1 MEYAALLSRDSIA
14 CVNKG
19 NLEEIITTANEN
31 NVRLRKKLDLVKYE
45 KEKVSKYICVYCLE
59 I

>member
-1 MEYAALLSRDSIA
+1 MEHATLLSRNSIA
-14 CVNKG
+14 CVNKS
-19 NLEEIITTANEN
+19 NLEEIVTTASEN

-45 KEKVSKYICVYCLE
+45 KEKVSKYIYCLE